1 MYINQFHVDEVSSA
15 SLHNLHTRGGF
26 PILIVFLLCYRLF
39 VMYDINDR
47 HFAGI

>member
-1 MYINQFHVDEVSSA
+1 MYINQFHVYEVSSA
-15 SLHNLHTRGGF
+15 SLHNLHRRGGF
-26 PILIVFLLCYRLF
+26 LILIVFLLGYRLF